1 MKKDDF
7 IKYFIR
13 YFPIIFF
20 LLIAIFI
27 LIKFIFIVLFRA
39 AFEPQFI
46 FDFTPYYLLTGVNNV
61 DLLLLSLLVII
72 FNVYLHFK
80 ISKKNIMLSFIPTG
94 IMLAG
99 LGIRIAGEEIS
110 EHYIIQYLMFGLL
123 LVIAIIDQKQIL
135 MFSDMITRF
144 KSEPVI
150 TNTVIEK
157 PVNSGVKNSDLPV
170 SVFGRPLRI
179 EGFDEIL
186 SIHKETLIEIRA
198 MVKDDVQKA
207 QTIMK
212 ELEKKSEKIDYLS
225 KEIEE
230 RRKKLVEEEKLFRRH
245 ILSSF
250 NEKNPV
256 KPVVNIKESNLDS
269 IKKEEKIRQPTM
281 LDDFLGSA
289 AIMKQGILK
298 QVSQPFVELLGYETD
313 SLLDKNLVDFISP
326 ESLSDF
332 EKNFLIRSKGKL
344 ISSYNTVL
352 LTKYN
357 KKIHVEITIKPMI
370 YDNKVVDLLLIRNL
384 DNLKFKK

>member
-1 MKKDDF
+1 MKKDNY

-13 YFPIIFF
+13 YFPLLFF

-46 FDFTPYYLLTGVNNV
+46 FDFTPYYLLSGVNNL
-61 DLLLLSLLVII
+61 DLLLLSLLIII
-72 FNVYLHFK
+72 FDAYLHFK
-80 ISKKNIMLSFIPTG
+80 ISKKNLLLSFIPTG

-99 LGIRIAGEEIS
+99 LGIRIAGGAIS
-110 EHYIIQYLMFGLL
+110 EYYVLHYLIFGCL

-135 MFSDMITRF
+135 MLSDMVARSG
-144 KSEPVI
+144 SEPVI

-157 PVNSGVKNSDLPV
+157 PIDSGVETPDLPV
-170 SVFGRPLRI
+170 SVIGRPLRI
-179 EGFDEIL
+179 EGLDEIL

-198 MVKDDVQKA
+198 MIKDDVRRA
-207 QTIMK
+207 QTMME

-230 RRKKLVEEEKLFRRH
+230 RRKNLVEEEKLFRRR
-245 ILSSF
+245 IVSSF
-250 NEKNPV
+250 NEKIQV
-256 KPVVNIKESNLDS
+256 KPTINNEGLILDDF
-269 IKKEEKIRQPTM
+269 KKEEKSKQLTM

-289 AIMKQGILK
+289 AIMQQGILK

-313 SLLDKNLVDFISP
+313 SLLDKNLVDFIAP

-332 EKNFLIRSKGKL
+332 EKSYSNKSNGKL
-344 ISSYNTVL
+344 IFSYKTVF
-352 LTKYN
+352 LTRDN

-370 YDNKVVDLLLIRNL
+370 YDKKAVDLVLVRNL
-384 DNLKFKK
+384 DNLK